1 MKTKLNKEQIDFLVD
16 ITKNTE
22 LIKDVKTF
30 KPDIDLNI
38 DDDLADELRDLCAEY
53 EVDNVQEHKNMS
65 LDIKGKIAYDLVN
78 LLYS

>member
-30 KPDIDLNI
+30 KPDIDLSI

-53 EVDNVQEHKNMS
+53 EVDNAQEHKDMS
-65 LDIKGKIAYDLVN
+65 LDIKGKIAYNLVN